1 MNGIVA
7 ATTALLRELLSGLDA
22 VVSAGSLDN
31 ARRAVSDA
39 DRRRRMYAAVKP
51 PLDRSA

>member
-31 ARRAVSDA
+31 ARRAVSEA
-39 DRRRRMYAAVKP
+39 DRRRRMHAAVGAS
-51 PLDRSA
+51 LNRSA